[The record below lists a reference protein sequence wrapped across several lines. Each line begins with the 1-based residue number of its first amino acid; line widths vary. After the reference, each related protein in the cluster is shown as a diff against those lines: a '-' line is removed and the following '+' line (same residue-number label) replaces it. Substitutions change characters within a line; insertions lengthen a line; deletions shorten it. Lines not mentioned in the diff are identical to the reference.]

1 MAPTVQET
9 LRECIAMLG
18 AALPSARETQFLGA
32 ATPQEIAQF
41 RAIVNDAYRGMDAK
55 QNSVPNYNANHDRAF
70 FNNRV
75 KKFQREHPR
84 FDIHTDG
91 GGLHPDWW

>member
-1 MAPTVQET
+1 
-9 LRECIAMLG
+9 
-18 AALPSARETQFLGA
+18 
-32 ATPQEIAQF
+32 
-41 RAIVNDAYRGMDAK
+41 MDEK

-75 KKFQREHPR
+75 KIFQREHPR
-84 FDIHTDG
+84 FDIHIDG